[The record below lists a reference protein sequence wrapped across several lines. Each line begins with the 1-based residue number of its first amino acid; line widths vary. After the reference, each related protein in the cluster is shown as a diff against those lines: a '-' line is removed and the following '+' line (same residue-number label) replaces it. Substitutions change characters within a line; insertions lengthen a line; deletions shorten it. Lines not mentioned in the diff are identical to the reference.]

1 MTQTKKAGL
10 LIAFEGIDGAGKA
23 TQAALL
29 KAALGERN
37 VSCDEADFPRYE
49 SNLGGKL
56 LKECLSGKR
65 GDFVNLDPMLASLP
79 YAIDR
84 FESAGRIH
92 TALADGKVFIADRY
106 VGSNQIHQGGKFE
119 KEEERVAYLAW
130 LDQLE
135 HELLKNPRPDVVI
148 YLKAPVEVSLALLA
162 KKRAAK
168 NTHLEEGEL
177 DQVEQDRQYLD
188 RSHAMAQWLA
198 SREPNWHV
206 IDCVDSSGK
215 MRPEQEIHAEILA
228 LVDGF
233 VR

>member
-1 MTQTKKAGL
+1 MTDTSRKGL

-23 TQAALL
+23 TQAGLL
-29 KAALGERN
+29 KVALGERN
-37 VSCDEADFPRYE
+37 ISCDGTDFPRYE
-49 SNLGGKL
+49 ENLGGKL
-56 LKECLSGKR
+56 LNECLSGKR

-84 FESAGRIH
+84 FESADRIR
-92 TALADGKVFIADRY
+92 TAIADGKVFIADRY

-135 HELLKNPRPDVVI
+135 HELLKNSRPDVVI
-148 YLKAPVEVSLALLA
+148 YLKAPVDVSLKLLA

-168 NTHLEEGEL
+168 NTHLEDGQL
-177 DQVEQDRQYLD
+177 DQVEQDRRYLD

-198 SREPNWHV
+198 AREPNWHV
-206 IDCVDSSGK
+206 IDCVDSNGE
-215 MRPEQEIHAEILA
+215 MRSEEEIHTEILA
-228 LVDGF
+228 IVDGL